1 MEFFSF
7 QLCAVSSPIT
17 SYQYQLSET
26 FVLIQYFSTH
36 FGLLYLSVFLVMC
49 FTVKI
54 KLACFCDSRVIEEL
68 FFMKRNSSDSDSD
81 NDSKFSSSNN
91 INCTNAHNNCNNCN
105 NANNNSNIYSCF
117 CNCCYTLSSFQIG
130 LCTICLSKV
139 LITRAKIKSVLLAMK
154 NNERNDLF
162 YYCSASTYIQREIKF
177 SSYLLFFKGELRSL
191 NLTPSSTCW
200 FLQRKGL
207 VTNKLSDD

>member
-1 MEFFSF
+1 M
-7 QLCAVSSPIT
+7 CAVSYPIT
-17 SYQYQLSET
+17 SYQYQLFET

-36 FGLLYLSVFLVMC
+36 FGLLCLSVFLVMC

-68 FFMKRNSSDSDSD
+68 FFMKRNSSYSDSD
-81 NDSKFSSSNN
+81 NDSKFNCSNN
-91 INCTNAHNNCNNCN
+91 NNPTNAHNNCNNT
-105 NANNNSNIYSCF
+105 NNNSNSYSCF
-117 CNCCYTLSSFQIG
+117 CNCCYTLTSFQIG

-177 SSYLLFFKGELRSL
+177 SSYLLFSRG
-191 NLTPSSTCW
+191 N
-200 FLQRKGL
+200 
-207 VTNKLSDD
+207 